1 MLVISDKRW
10 NTSNSLQSG
19 APGSFAPMILKV
31 IGSFTIGYS
40 PTGVTLPVP
49 SAEAEP
55 DAAEPD
61 TAALDDEP
69 PPQAASMLTHSTP
82 DIARDASFFSFILL
96 PPVLIIVSRAERQ
109 GNHPFTAPTVTPLT
123 KCFCTNG

>member
-1 MLVISDKRW
+1 M
-10 NTSNSLQSG
+10 
-19 APGSFAPMILKV
+19 
-31 IGSFTIGYS
+31 
-40 PTGVTLPVP
+40 PVP